1 MQNQDRPIAFFD
13 SGLGGISV
21 LRETVRLLP
30 QENYLYYGDSLHAPY
45 GVRPEAEIRALAG
58 AAAEQLVQAGAKALV
73 VACNTATSAAIVQ
86 LREAYPDIPVI
97 GTEPALKPAVEK
109 YPGGRILVMA
119 TPMTIRQ
126 EKFQALKAQYDD
138 QAEIIGLACGGLMEF
153 VERGE
158 LRGEAL
164 DAYLFDKLGPY
175 LKVPVDAIVLGCTHY
190 PFLTGAIRRI
200 VGRGPEILDG
210 SHGVAMQLGRRLAA
224 AGMLRTQGGAGTVE
238 FRNSLDEPEILAL
251 SRAAGEY
258 YRAILSEHDCVRL
271 LRLCRTLH
279 NKQRALSASRRTVSS
294 TELRSWKMAE
304 EMLYGEFG
312 FALGMPPS
320 KVKAYLQEKLGS

>member
-1 MQNQDRPIAFFD
+1 
-13 SGLGGISV
+13 
-21 LRETVRLLP
+21 
-30 QENYLYYGDSLHAPY
+30 
-45 GVRPEAEIRALAG
+45 
-58 AAAEQLVQAGAKALV
+58 
-73 VACNTATSAAIVQ
+73 
-86 LREAYPDIPVI
+86 
-97 GTEPALKPAVEK
+97 
-109 YPGGRILVMA
+109 MA

-251 SRAAGEY
+251 SRALLQ
-258 YRAILSEHDCVRL
+258 YREDWKSA
-271 LRLCRTLH
+271 
-279 NKQRALSASRRTVSS
+279 ALPGGTF
-294 TELRSWKMAE
+294 
-304 EMLYGEFG
+304 FG
-312 FALGMPPS
+312 
-320 KVKAYLQEKLGS
+320 KNQKKAYTFSAGSVILYL

>member
-126 EKFQALKAQYDD
+126 EKFQALKRQFDD
-138 QAEIIGLACGGLMEF
+138 QAQIIGLPCEGLMEF

-158 LRGEAL
+158 LRGSAVE
-164 DAYLFDKLGPY
+164 AYLAEKLAPY
-175 LKVPVDAIVLGCTHY
+175 LREPVDGIVLGCTHY

-200 VGRGPEILDG
+200 VGPGPEIMDG
-210 SHGVAMQLGRRLAA
+210 SHGVAMQLARKLTEN
-224 AGMLRTQGGAGTVE
+224 GMLRSSDAPGTAVFE
-238 FRNSLDEPEILAL
+238 NSLDEPEILAL
-251 SRAAGEY
+251 SRALFRYQDE
-258 YRAILSEHDCVRL
+258 
-271 LRLCRTLH
+271 
-279 NKQRALSASRRTVSS
+279 
-294 TELRSWKMAE
+294 
-304 EMLYGEFG
+304 
-312 FALGMPPS
+312 
-320 KVKAYLQEKLGS
+320 

>member
-126 EKFQALKAQYDD
+126 EKFQALKAQYDGAPD
-138 QAEIIGLACGGLMEF
+138 
-153 VERGE
+153 
-158 LRGEAL
+158 
-164 DAYLFDKLGPY
+164 DA
-175 LKVPVDAIVLGCTHY
+175 A
-190 PFLTGAIRRI
+190 RRTI
-200 VGRGPEILDG
+200 
-210 SHGVAMQLGRRLAA
+210 ALAA
-224 AGMLRTQGGAGTVE
+224 RLGTAAMDG
-238 FRNSLDEPEILAL
+238 REIDA
-251 SRAAGEY
+251 
-258 YRAILSEHDCVRL
+258 
-271 LRLCRTLH
+271 
-279 NKQRALSASRRTVSS
+279 
-294 TELRSWKMAE
+294 
-304 EMLYGEFG
+304 
-312 FALGMPPS
+312 
-320 KVKAYLQEKLGS
+320 

>member
-73 VACNTATSAAIVQ
+73 VACNTATS
-86 LREAYPDIPVI
+86 VI

-251 SRAAGEY
+251 SRTLLQ
-258 YRAILSEHDCVRL
+258 YRED
-271 LRLCRTLH
+271 
-279 NKQRALSASRRTVSS
+279 
-294 TELRSWKMAE
+294 
-304 EMLYGEFG
+304 
-312 FALGMPPS
+312 
-320 KVKAYLQEKLGS
+320 